1 MKGLCHW
8 SELSPDTLLGSV
20 YVALVNKATSRIG
33 REYGSLPLVSI
44 VLTHSEGEG
53 GGWCVRVTL
62 VKKNTSRARREE
74 GSLPLVGVVP
84 SHSAGISICHSGEQ
98 GH

>member
-1 MKGLCHW
+1 MGLSHW
-8 SELSPDTLLGSV
+8 SQLFSV
-20 YVALVNKATSRIG
+20 TR
-33 REYGSLPLVSI
+33 
-44 VLTHSEGEG
+44 G
-53 GGWCVRVTL
+53 GGVRVTL

-84 SHSAGISICHSGEQ
+84 SHSAGISICHSGAQ